1 MSFSWKRTLQ
11 IGKIIFPF
19 FVLTIVFFQ
28 ARKELSGISFQEA
41 IETIKNIPTGGFF
54 LATILGALAVST
66 MFFYDFVMIRSLHAD
81 VPIQKIFRV
90 SWIANTLNGFIGF
103 GGLVGAGIRTMLY
116 RPHVQEMGK
125 LIKSIAWMTT
135 AFING
140 LAILSFLGL
149 VKILDTGVILQQK
162 PWLWPVLIFF
172 ALFVPLYIGFSK
184 IKGRKKV
191 HEDLQREE
199 KNPTVLYSF
208 VSLVEW
214 LSAGGVM
221 YVILLLFGIEVEF
234 RSFLGVFVVAALAGV
249 ISLIP
254 GGLGSFDLIF
264 LTGMEHYGVDAG
276 VLLPAMLLYRLVYYI
291 LPFGL
296 GLIFA
301 AFEMTGAAIKK
312 IENKPFIAPALET
325 TGVIWTLQRDFIGKL
340 GPWASA
346 VLTVFTGIMV
356 ILSTILPTRTD
367 RADAIHILAPKQLI
381 ELSFSLSLTFGILL
395 IILSRGIYHGTKRSY
410 YMTIVSLVGAAIF
423 NTLKG
428 IDLEE
433 TFILLI
439 VLTVL
444 YMLRK
449 RFVREKMAVTFS
461 DIIKMFIFLLVT
473 LYLYK
478 NIGIIFAEAKEVFKP
493 DFVVRDIEQ
502 VKRSALAAALFVP
515 VFLLIGSIIANRYR
529 SAFPGQ
535 AANDKRLQHFLGEYG
550 GNVLSHLGFLGDK
563 QFFFS
568 SDGKAL
574 LLFSVAGKR
583 LVVLGDPIGEPSS
596 FRKVLEEFLKEA
608 DRFGYICVFYQIESK
623 WMSLYHDF
631 GYNFFKLGE
640 EAVVDLHSFTIS
652 GKKRAGLRATFN
664 RFEREG
670 YTFAIHEPPF
680 SDDLFNE
687 LQEVSTIWLGGK
699 KEKSFSLG
707 YFNREYINRAPV
719 ATISDTTDKIIAFTT
734 FMPVYQDGQ
743 LSVDLMRY
751 NPHAPSGIM
760 DAMFIHLFQWA
771 KEHNYDSFNIGMAP
785 LSNVGLSAQSF
796 WSERVAA
803 AIFNNVRYTY
813 SFSGLRHFKE
823 KYKPAW
829 SGKYLAFRKNHSLPI
844 TMLAVT
850 KLIGKRKES

>member
-1 MSFSWKRTLQ
+1 MSFSWKRMLQ

-19 FVLTIVFFQ
+19 VILTIVFFQ
-28 ARKELSGISFQEA
+28 ARKELAGISFQEA

-54 LATILGALAVST
+54 LAITLGALAVST
-66 MFFYDFVMIRSLHAD
+66 MFFYDFVMLRSLRAD

-90 SWIANTLNGFIGF
+90 SWISNTLNGFIGF

-116 RPHVQEMGK
+116 RPHVEETGK

-149 VKILDTGVILQQK
+149 IKILDTGILLQEK

-184 IKGRKKV
+184 IKSRKTRKIDA
-191 HEDLQREE
+191 ETEE
-199 KNPTVLYSF
+199 KNPTILYSI

-214 LSAGGVM
+214 LSAGVVM
-221 YVILLLFGIEVEF
+221 YVILILFGIEVPF
-234 RSFLGVFVVAALAGV
+234 QAFLGVFVIAALAGV
-249 ISLIP
+249 ISLVP

-264 LTGMEHYGVDAG
+264 LHGMEHYGVDTG

-301 AFEMTGAAIKK
+301 AFEMTGAALKK

-325 TGVIWTLQRDFIGKL
+325 TGVIWTLQRDFISKL

-346 VLTVFTGIMV
+346 VLTIFAGIMV
-356 ILSTILPTRTD
+356 ILSTILPTSTT
-367 RADAIHILAPKQLI
+367 RADAIHILVPKQLI

-395 IILSRGIYHGTKRSY
+395 VILSRGIYHGTKRSY
-410 YMTIVSLVGAAIF
+410 YMTIISLIGAAIF

-439 VLTVL
+439 VLAVL

-449 RFVREKMAVTFS
+449 RFVREKMEVTFS
-461 DIIKMFIFLLVT
+461 DIVKVLLLLLVT

-478 NIGIIFAEAKEVFKP
+478 NIGIIFAEAKEVFQP

-502 VKRSALAAALFVP
+502 VQRSALAAALFVP
-515 VFLLIGSIIANRYR
+515 IFLLIGSIIANRYR
-529 SAFPGQ
+529 SSFPGQ
-535 AANDKRLQHFLGEYG
+535 PANDKRLQNFLDSYG

-574 LLFSVAGKR
+574 LLFSPAGKR
-583 LVVLGDPIGEPSS
+583 LVVLGDPIGDPSS

-640 EAVVDLHSFTIS
+640 EAVVDLHTFTIS

-680 SDDLFNE
+680 SDDLYNE
-687 LQEVSTIWLGGK
+687 LLEVSNVWLGGK
-699 KEKSFSLG
+699 KEKGFSLG

-719 ATISDTTDKIIAFTT
+719 ATLCDNTGKIIAFTT
-734 FMPVYQDGQ
+734 FMPVYQDGE
-743 LSVDLMRY
+743 LSIDLMRY
-751 NPHAPSGIM
+751 YPDAPSGIM
-760 DAMFIHLFQWA
+760 DAMFIHLFHWA
-771 KEHNYDSFNIGMAP
+771 KENNYSSFNIGMAP
-785 LSNVGLSAQSF
+785 LSNVGLSAHSF

-823 KYKPAW
+823 KYKPTW
-829 SGKYLAFRKNHSLPI
+829 SGKYLVFRKNHSLPI